1 MSIMVSEGVTRK
13 LSDTRLMLIPRPISN
28 ITREDDIHYTSPWL
42 SHSPRALS
50 LSPHSHH
57 HTELLPLSPFGM
69 DPNSP
74 FSHFAP
80 NSNHCHPGAQAII
93 TKLSITTSSVL
104 ASQPEQPVVVRWE
117 VWSGLR
123 GRKAGLSLTN
133 QLVSS
138 LIQSGTFKREER
150 NLGTIFPGEKPETH
164 SPQPAVFIRCNVPN

>member
-1 MSIMVSEGVTRK
+1 MTQACDTCLVHYMSIMVSEGVTRK
-13 LSDTRLMLIPRPISN
+13 LSDTRLMLIPTPVSS

-93 TKLSITTSSVL
+93 TKLGITASSVL

-117 VWSGLR
+117 VWSGVR

-133 QLVSS
+133 QVGIFIDS
-138 LIQSGTFKREER
+138 KRHLQKGGEEFGHHLPWR
-150 NLGTIFPGEKPETH
+150 EAWN
-164 SPQPAVFIRCNVPN
+164 A